1 MGKEG
6 TAMWMTVIVASL
18 GTYLEKLLGYLLPH
32 SFLERESIRRMTG
45 LLPVSLLA
53 ALVVVQTFAVEAAVS
68 IDARLIGLTVAFIA
82 LLLRAPFIVVVLL
95 AAVSTAL
102 IRWIGWLP

>member
-1 MGKEG
+1 
-6 TAMWMTVIVASL
+6 MWVTVLAASL

-53 ALVVVQTFAVEAAVS
+53 ALVAVQTFAVNNTFS
-68 IDARLIGLTVAFIA
+68 IDARVIGLVVAFVA

-95 AAVSTAL
+95 AAVSTAA
-102 IRWIGWLP
+102 IRWMGWLP